1 MLKEFKVYIVNLK
14 HNTER
19 KEHILTELK
28 KQNIKNFQII
38 DAVDGKK
45 LQDKDLK
52 NFTCSSEKKY
62 NS

>member
-1 MLKEFKVYIVNLK
+1 MLEEFKVYIVNLK
-14 HNTER
+14 NSTER
-19 KEHILTELK
+19 RKNILSELK

-52 NFTCSSEKKY
+52 NFTC
-62 NS
+62 